1 MKSIVAVVFVALLAS
16 VASGQNVETGKKQF
30 EARCAGCHGAD
41 GAGGERGPGIVD
53 IRPGR
58 RRSQN
63 LREII
68 NNGIPDAGMPPF
80 KLSDSEM
87 EATLAF
93 LGSLTAPAAQR
104 PVDGAVDSGRQFFFG
119 KGNCSSCHMIG
130 GRGGVLGPDLSNL
143 AAGRR

>member
-1 MKSIVAVVFVALLAS
+1 
-16 VASGQNVETGKKQF
+16 
-30 EARCAGCHGAD
+30 
-41 GAGGERGPGIVD
+41 
-53 IRPGR
+53 
-58 RRSQN
+58 
-63 LREII
+63 
-68 NNGIPDAGMPPF
+68 MPPF

-87 EATLAF
+87 DATLAF

-143 AAGRR
+143 AAGRRLAQIEQALRNPGAQPSYKVVTVRFRNGRTLRGLAK